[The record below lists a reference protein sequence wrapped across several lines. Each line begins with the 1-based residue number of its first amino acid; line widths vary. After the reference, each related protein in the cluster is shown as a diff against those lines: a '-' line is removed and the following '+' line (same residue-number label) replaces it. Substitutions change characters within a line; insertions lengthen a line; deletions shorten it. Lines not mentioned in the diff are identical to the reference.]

1 LILMEKP
8 QVPQRTVYLDCIS
21 GISDIPTKVR
31 CTEIAAPI
39 AEGEAE
45 YERMANARELHLAL
59 SHPRGGDEIRE
70 MLRVTRGDLK
80 SLYSKQMVPAS
91 KAARAH
97 YDSIKMSAKGNICPY
112 CGVGSVETL
121 DHFLPKGRYSRF
133 SILPINLV
141 PSCRDCN
148 TTKADDVCRYES
160 ASSHPYFED
169 AAVMTDQ
176 WLQAE
181 ILEAGEIL
189 AVYTATPPDHW
200 PERRA
205 TRITNHFNALGLARR
220 YGIQAATRMMF
231 YADFIAEMR
240 KNAGEDVMINVLNLY
255 VSGEVR
261 AAGVNSWQAA
271 LAKAVLKSE
280 YFLEEGHRR
289 FVRNFQ
295 ATQ

>member
-1 LILMEKP
+1 MEKP
-8 QVPQRTVYLDCIS
+8 QVPQRMVHLDCIS
-21 GISDIPTKVR
+21 GISDMPMKAR
-31 CTEIAAPI
+31 CTEIADLI
-39 AEGEAE
+39 AEEETE

-59 SHPRGGDEIRE
+59 SHPRGGDENCE

-91 KAARAH
+91 KAARVH

-148 TTKADDVCRYES
+148 TTKADDVCTYES

-169 AAVMTDQ
+169 TAVMTEQ

-189 AVYTATPPDHW
+189 AVYSATPPDHW

-205 TRITNHFNALGLARR
+205 ARITNHFNALGLARR
-220 YGIQAATRMMF
+220 YGIQAATRMIV
-231 YADFIAEMR
+231 YAEFIAEMR
-240 KNAGEDVMINVLNLY
+240 KNVGEDMMTSVLNMY
-255 VSGEVR
+255 VKGEVR

-271 LAKAVLKSE
+271 LARAVLRSE
-280 YFLEEGHRR
+280 YFLEEGYRR
-289 FVRNFQ
+289 FVRNSQ
-295 ATQ
+295 AAQ